1 MTRENEKPCK
11 INGLERLGT
20 SCDNAEK
27 AVSGI
32 GKEGVTSSILVISFV
47 KKGFLRKIP

>member
-1 MTRENEKPCK
+1 MTREDEKPCK
-11 INGLERLGT
+11 INGLERLGI

-32 GKEGVTSSILVISFV
+32 GKDEVTSSILVSSFV
-47 KKGFLRKIP
+47 YG